1 MDERTGVDRGP
12 RFRWDAPVP
21 EYDAFGRE
29 IGENTLSGLGSD
41 APPAQPTPQ
50 PRPVPAPAQEWP
62 ETTIPRPEPEPAPA
76 TPPQVTFSLP
86 EGAPVTVM
94 PGRRRRTSGIGCLVA
109 LLILGAVVAAPV
121 IAIFSFVG
129 SASDVIDDVTDA
141 IDSETLDIPEVTP
154 PDEAAPPPTGITGKS
169 MIAKDNLAD
178 ALRRLRK
185 EDARRLGLVRL
196 APERLDVTAI
206 RGSKQRL
213 MQVRADGELIRFDP
227 TPGASPRTL
236 ALSVLDPAAPARLV
250 QGSAKRYRVNP
261 KGIDYLVASPSVEGG
276 HGWVAYFKNGTY
288 IQGDARGRVVRRIN

>member
-29 IGENTLSGLGSD
+29 IGENTLSGLGSG

-50 PRPVPAPAQEWP
+50 PQPTPAPAQE
-62 ETTIPRPEPEPAPA
+62 PAA
-76 TPPQVTFSLP
+76 TAPQEVTFSLP
-86 EGAPVTVM
+86 DGAPVTVM
-94 PGRRRRTSGIGCLVA
+94 PGARRRRTSGIGCLVA

-154 PDEAAPPPTGITGKS
+154 PDEPGPPPTGITGRS
-169 MIAKDNLAD
+169 MIAKDNFAR
-178 ALRRLRK
+178 ALQRLRK

-196 APERLDVTAI
+196 APERLDVTAV
-206 RGSKQRL
+206 RGGKQRL
-213 MQVRADGELIRFDP
+213 MQIRADGELIRFDP
-227 TPGASPRTL
+227 TPGGSPPTL
-236 ALSVLDPAAPARLV
+236 ALSALDPAAPARLV
-250 QGSAKRYRVNP
+250 RGSAERYRVNP
-261 KGIDYLVASPSVEGG
+261 KGIDYLVAGED
-276 HGWVAYFKNGTY
+276 GWVAYFKGGTY
-288 IQGDARGRVVRRIN
+288 VQGDARGRVVRRIN